1 MQSHTITGISTPS
14 WQWLL
19 STASSNGTPKTGCSC
34 RDESR
39 KRIPQACYTFG
50 YKPNKSLTHSQIIP
64 TYWRNMLLP
73 SSGQKQG
80 QR

>member
-1 MQSHTITGISTPS
+1 MQSRTITGISTPS

-19 STASSNGTPKTGCSC
+19 STASSNGTPKTGCSS
-34 RDESR
+34 RDEST

-50 YKPNKSLTHSQIIP
+50 YKPNKRLTHSQLIP

-73 SSGQKQG
+73 SSG
-80 QR
+80 